1 VSTGHPVPGFGAAY
15 HPEPEL
21 PPNGSGAALPL
32 GQLRGLPRRRRPAM
46 IALAVALVGA
56 GVLVSAGL
64 YQRANHQVPVVL
76 VTTAVPAGAVITAT
90 DVTTTTVAA
99 GPGIQLIPGRQLQQV
114 IGHVAATSL
123 EPGTLLAASELTTAQ
138 PPGPGQRLVPVPVR
152 PSTLPAS
159 GLFPGDQVLAVATP
173 GAQGQAGTAGTAPV
187 LTQPVPGVVE
197 KVSTVPDEDGF
208 DVVDLLVPDSGA
220 IGLAEQASTGQIAL
234 IVTHRSP

>member
-1 VSTGHPVPGFGAAY
+1 MSAGSPGPGFGTAY

-21 PPNGSGAALPL
+21 PPNGAAAARP
-32 GQLRGLPRRRRPAM
+32 GHLRSLPRRRRPGM

-76 VTTAVPAGAVITAT
+76 VTAAVPAGQVITAA
-90 DVTTTTVAA
+90 DVATTTVAA
-99 GPGIQLIPGRQLQQV
+99 GPGIQVIPGRQLQQV

-123 EPGTLLAASELTTAQ
+123 RPGTLLAASELTTSQ
-138 PPGPGQRLVPVPVR
+138 PPGRGQQLVPVAVR

-159 GLFPGDQVLAVATP
+159 GLFAGDQVLAVATP
-173 GAQGQAGTAGTAPV
+173 GAQGEAGTAGTAPV
-187 LTQPVPGVVE
+187 LTRPVPGVVE
-197 KVSTVPDEDGF
+197 RVNDVPDEDGF
-208 DVVDLLVPDSGA
+208 DVVDLLVPDSDA

-234 IVTHRSP
+234 IVTARSP